1 VQLGSIIYKRRKEL
15 GMTLE
20 ELGNAVGVSKS
31 TVKKWESGIIAN
43 MRSDKI
49 AELARALNLDPWIL
63 IGAEEGGSH
72 DVDLRT
78 KKIPVLGT
86 IACGAPIYAQENI
99 EDYVA
104 AAADC
109 KADFALKCKGD
120 SMIGA
125 RIYDGDLVFIKE
137 QPQVENGEIAAVV
150 IGDEATLK
158 RVYCQ
163 KDMITLVAANPAYEP
178 MVFSGSELDGI
189 RILGKAV
196 FFVGKL

>member
-1 VQLGSIIYKRRKEL
+1 MQLGSIIYKRRKEL

-109 KADFALKCKGD
+109 KADFALK
-120 SMIGA
+120 
-125 RIYDGDLVFIKE
+125 
-137 QPQVENGEIAAVV
+137 
-150 IGDEATLK
+150 
-158 RVYCQ
+158 
-163 KDMITLVAANPAYEP
+163 
-178 MVFSGSELDGI
+178 
-189 RILGKAV
+189 
-196 FFVGKL
+196 